1 MPKVFNTTAVC
12 IPEEHY
18 MVDISGRLEE
28 IKSLVD
34 AGKYFTI
41 NRARQYGKTTTLRA
55 LYRYLQKEYYVVLLD
70 FQTFDNDKFENGNV
84 FSAAFINSFLRS
96 LKRNTLSPELEDAI
110 KNILHSTDYTD
121 KYFSLK
127 ELFEQLSDLCA
138 AAEKKIV
145 LMIDEVDSASNN
157 QVFLDFLGQLRAQ
170 YINRFQ
176 QTAFKSVILAG
187 VYDIKNLRHKIRPDK
202 EHKYNSPW
210 NIAADF
216 NVDMS
221 FSQSEIAGMLR
232 EYEADYHTGMKIDDI
247 SEMLYQYT
255 SGYPFLVSRLCQILD
270 ENIGAS
276 TGEASK
282 KKVWTKDGF
291 QVAVRILL
299 AEKNTLF
306 ESLSEK
312 LSRYPELNDMLQ
324 SLLFT
329 GKAIAYNYYEP
340 SISVATMFG
349 FVKNDHGV
357 LAIANRIFETWLYN
371 LYLSTSEMQKQQIY
385 SDALMDK
392 NQFIVNG
399 HLNMRMILERFV
411 VHFHD
416 LYGNSTEKFIEQEA
430 RKYFLLYLRPII
442 NGTGNYYIEAETR
455 EQKRTDVIVDYRGEQ
470 YIIEMKIWRGQEYN
484 ARGEKQLSEY
494 LDSYHVNQG
503 YLISFNFNQKK
514 EIGVH
519 EILFEDKKIIEA
531 VV

>member
-1 MPKVFNTTAVC
+1 MSQETLNDLKN
-12 IPEEHY
+12 H
-18 MVDISGRLEE
+18 VDNRH
-28 IKSLVD
+28 D
-34 AGKYFTI
+34 YFT
-41 NRARQYGKTTTLRA
+41 
-55 LYRYLQKEYYVVLLD
+55 
-70 FQTFDNDKFENGNV
+70 
-84 FSAAFINSFLRS
+84 
-96 LKRNTLSPELEDAI
+96 LKP
-110 KNILHSTDYTD
+110 
-121 KYFSLK
+121 
-127 ELFEQLSDLCA
+127 LFEGLGDICQFSD
-138 AAEKKIV
+138 KPIV

-187 VYDIKNLRHKIRPDK
+187 VYDVKNLRHKIRPDE

-216 NVDMS
+216 KIDMS
-221 FSQSEIAGMLR
+221 FSETEIAGMLQD
-232 EYEADYHTGMKIDDI
+232 YEKDHHTGMNVDEIATL
-247 SEMLYQYT
+247 LYQHT
-255 SGYPFLVSRLCQILD
+255 SGYPFLVSRLCQIMDEDIAINYD
-270 ENIGAS
+270 ENRLKS
-276 TGEASK
+276 
-282 KKVWTKDGF
+282 VWTRQGF
-291 QVAVRILL
+291 FTAVRMLL

-312 LSRYPELNDMLQ
+312 LNRYPELNDMLQ

-340 SISVATMFG
+340 AISVATMSG
-349 FVKNDHGV
+349 FVKNNHGV

-385 SDALMDK
+385 SDALLDK

-399 HLNMRMILERFV
+399 HLNMRQILERFV
-411 VHFHD
+411 IHFND
-416 LYGNSTEKFIEQEA
+416 LYGDSDETFIEQEG
-430 RKYFLLYLRPII
+430 RKYFLLYLRLII

-470 YIIEMKIWRGQEYN
+470 YIIEMKIWHGQEYN
-484 ARGEKQLSEY
+484 TRGEKQLAEY
-494 LDSYHVNQG
+494 LDAYHVNQG
-503 YLISFNFNQKK
+503 YMISFNFNQKK

-519 EILFEDKKIIEA
+519 EILIDDKKIIEA

>member
-1 MPKVFNTTAVC
+1 MSQETLNDLKN
-12 IPEEHY
+12 H
-18 MVDISGRLEE
+18 VDNRH
-28 IKSLVD
+28 D
-34 AGKYFTI
+34 YFT
-41 NRARQYGKTTTLRA
+41 
-55 LYRYLQKEYYVVLLD
+55 
-70 FQTFDNDKFENGNV
+70 
-84 FSAAFINSFLRS
+84 
-96 LKRNTLSPELEDAI
+96 LKP
-110 KNILHSTDYTD
+110 
-121 KYFSLK
+121 
-127 ELFEQLSDLCA
+127 LFEGLGDICQFSD
-138 AAEKKIV
+138 KPII

-187 VYDIKNLRHKIRPDK
+187 VYDVKNLRHKIRPDE

-216 NVDMS
+216 KIDMS
-221 FSQSEIAGMLR
+221 FSETEIAGMLR
-232 EYEADYHTGMKIDDI
+232 DYEQDHYTGMDVKEIAKL
-247 SEMLYQYT
+247 LYRYT
-255 SGYPFLVSRLCQILD
+255 SGYPFLVSRLCQIMDEDIAINYD
-270 ENIGAS
+270 ENRLKS
-276 TGEASK
+276 
-282 KKVWTKDGF
+282 VWTRQGF
-291 QVAVRILL
+291 FTAVRMLL

-312 LSRYPELNDMLQ
+312 LNRYPELNDMLQ

-340 SISVATMFG
+340 AISVATMFG
-349 FVKNDHGV
+349 FVKNNHGV

-385 SDALMDK
+385 SDALLDK

-399 HLNMRMILERFV
+399 HLNMRQILERFV
-411 VHFHD
+411 IHFND
-416 LYGNSTEKFIEQEA
+416 LYGDSDETFIEQEG
-430 RKYFLLYLRPII
+430 RKYFLLYLRLII

-470 YIIEMKIWRGQEYN
+470 YIIEMKIWHGQEYN
-484 ARGEKQLSEY
+484 ARGEKQLAEY
-494 LDSYHVNQG
+494 LDAYHVNQG
-503 YLISFNFNQKK
+503 YMISFNFNQKK

-519 EILFEDKKIIEA
+519 EILIDDKKIIEA

>member
-1 MPKVFNTTAVC
+1 
-12 IPEEHY
+12 
-18 MVDISGRLEE
+18 
-28 IKSLVD
+28 
-34 AGKYFTI
+34 
-41 NRARQYGKTTTLRA
+41 
-55 LYRYLQKEYYVVLLD
+55 
-70 FQTFDNDKFENGNV
+70 
-84 FSAAFINSFLRS
+84 
-96 LKRNTLSPELEDAI
+96 
-110 KNILHSTDYTD
+110 
-121 KYFSLK
+121 
-127 ELFEQLSDLCA
+127 
-138 AAEKKIV
+138 
-145 LMIDEVDSASNN
+145 MIDEVDSASNN

-187 VYDIKNLRHKIRPDK
+187 VYDVKNLRHKIRPDE

-216 NVDMS
+216 KIDMS
-221 FSQSEIAGMLR
+221 FSKTEIAGMLQD
-232 EYEADYHTGMKIDDI
+232 YEKDHHTGMNVDEIATL
-247 SEMLYQYT
+247 LYQHT
-255 SGYPFLVSRLCQILD
+255 LGYPFLVSRLCQIMDEDIAINYD
-270 ENIGAS
+270 ENRLKS
-276 TGEASK
+276 
-282 KKVWTKDGF
+282 VWTRQGF
-291 QVAVRILL
+291 FTAVRMLL

-312 LSRYPELNDMLQ
+312 LNRYPELNDMLQ

-340 SISVATMFG
+340 AISVATMFG
-349 FVKNDHGV
+349 FVKNNHGV

-385 SDALMDK
+385 SDALLDK

-399 HLNMRMILERFV
+399 HLNMRQILERFV
-411 VHFHD
+411 IHFND
-416 LYGNSTEKFIEQEA
+416 LYGDSDETFIEQEG

-470 YIIEMKIWRGQEYN
+470 YIIEMKIWHGQEYN
-484 ARGEKQLSEY
+484 TRGEKQLAEY
-494 LDSYHVNQG
+494 LDAYHVNQG
-503 YLISFNFNQKK
+503 YMISFNFNQKK

-519 EILFEDKKIIEA
+519 EILIDDKKIIEA